1 MNPLV
6 TTIRATRQRFL
17 TLFAA
22 LGALLY
28 TEVNPDEETL
38 SLQAEATTA
47 LRSSRNWLGEVLKYL
62 GEANPYPTS
71 NDPTVPTVEPTAD
84 LPVDVGAQVALLFP
98 AGMDLIAKVKTLRS
112 QFKTEIAALT
122 AMWQGF
128 PQPADGGS
136 QSLGAAPA
144 SPAFSNMGFV
154 ASENAMCALIEAN
167 HALGWILAANGT
179 VATPETPVIPIPDAS
194 TATTSVSPLPD
205 ATSTPD
211 PLAVKPEPSLPSDGT

>member
-98 AGMDLIAKVKTLRS
+98 AGMDMIAKVKTLRS

-128 PQPADGGS
+128 PQPTNGGN
-136 QSLGAAPA
+136 QSLNAAPE
-144 SPAFSNMGFV
+144 PTFYNMGFV

-194 TATTSVSPLPD
+194 TATTPVIPLPD
-205 ATSTPD
+205 ATSTPT
-211 PLAVKPEPSLPSDGT
+211 PE